1 MSPARFLL
9 VPVLSLATAAPVAG
23 QRDDVLAS
31 RWVGMHQGRPLQFEF
46 YGDTMLV
53 VNDRWALDFRLTRD
67 SLVALGDTSLMGR
80 YRIVRDRLLFETRS
94 GVVTMAPQSY
104 LARPLDGRWI
114 GSLGTPD
121 GATLELII
129 NPGGRA
135 RWRNLAGGGS
145 WIEGEWDR
153 ASRIITFVWPDE
165 TEWKGQY
172 DPVGNALLLEN
183 TVEGAGSTILRRAF
197 R

>member
-1 MSPARFLL
+1 MVVVLL
-9 VPVLSLATAAPVAG
+9 VASGGLAQAAAQRDSVLS
-23 QRDDVLAS
+23 S

-53 VNDRWALDFRLTRD
+53 VNDQWALTFHLTRD
-67 SLVALGDTSLMGR
+67 SLLAFGDTTVVGR
-80 YRIVRDRLLFETRS
+80 YRLVRDRLLFETPA
-94 GVVTMAPQSY
+94 GMVTMAPQSY

-114 GSLGTPD
+114 GELGTAD
-121 GATLELII
+121 GAGLELII
-129 NPGGRA
+129 SPGGRA
-135 RWRNLAGGGS
+135 RWRKPGAGP

-172 DPVGNALLLEN
+172 DPVGNALLLEQ